1 MRAYGAAVRF
11 ARFVGW
17 AERLGFEARPMG
29 VVFAGQIGR
38 EGAEMAARWRNTMPP
53 DELRRRAEDALRG
66 T

>member
-1 MRAYGAAVRF
+1 
-11 ARFVGW
+11 
-17 AERLGFEARPMG
+17 MG

-38 EGAEMAARWRNTMPP
+38 EGTEMAARWRNTMPP